1 MEIRVSWMTV
11 FINKKTFQSWSAGS
25 QLFAQ
30 LLCRALVWLSI
41 IFFMNEAKRRVSHEQ
56 NWAINESSNVELLLS
71 IYAHSRP
78 DHSGAVFNQT
88 NSTSY
93 NYQMKN
99 PKLLVGVR
107 RAIDSIL
114 PRPEILTSQWK
125 LFYCLWNDVQVLMTT
140 IVAAAAITK
149 TTKNK
154 FASTSQCKFSCLF
167 SLSKSKLLG
176 SREMDIRV
184 ARRWSLFV
192 INRVIAMTTLDNL
205 TEFRVLV
212 LNVSLSRQTRRRNE
226 NNKKKLFHVIV
237 AVYVESSKQCLCVSS
252 NRLLRFAKLRFLR
265 SPTARFKIA
274 RKQ

>member
-1 MEIRVSWMTV
+1 MT
-11 FINKKTFQSWSAGS
+11 
-25 QLFAQ
+25 
-30 LLCRALVWLSI
+30 
-41 IFFMNEAKRRVSHEQ
+41 HEQ

-140 IVAAAAITK
+140 TIVAAAAAAITK

-154 FASTSQCKFSCLF
+154 FALTSQCNFSWLF

-176 SREMDIRV
+176 SRKMDIRV
-184 ARRWSLFV
+184 ARRWSLYV
-192 INRVIAMTTLDNL
+192 INRVIAMTTYDNF
-205 TEFRVLV
+205 TELRVLV
-212 LNVSLSRQTRRRNE
+212 QNVSLSRQTRRRNE
-226 NNKKKLFHVIV
+226 NNKKKCFTSSSPSTLNHQSILVRVFESFV
-237 AVYVESSKQCLCVSS
+237 AIREAALVKFTHSSDQHRSEAITSS
-252 NRLLRFAKLRFLR
+252 RWKVFCRKSERAK
-265 SPTARFKIA
+265 SENWN
-274 RKQ
+274 